1 MEKGVKSEDDAENS
15 AVASDAADEVKNVE
29 TVAKEETKT
38 SQAVEEANNTQVVDK
53 AEKAPKVAGEAKAKT
68 EATSNKTNNTLN

>member
-1 MEKGVKSEDDAENS
+1 MKSEYNSENS
-15 AVASDAADEVKNVE
+15 AVASNAADEVKNVE

-38 SQAVEEANNTQVVDK
+38 SQAIEEANNTQAVDK
-53 AEKAPKVAGEAKAKT
+53 AEKAPKVVGEAKAKT